1 MLMNGKEIKSLEDL
15 KINFNTTDL
24 VKNFQSD
31 ELSKWLLSIGY
42 VDKSAPV
49 DNLSENESMLL
60 TKLCEILEINPNL
73 TEEEIQYL

>member
-42 VDKSAPV
+42 VDKSAQV